1 MIAAQTRLHA
11 MRESAF
17 AAAARAIDAHVRQT
31 PTQAVREFR
40 GLTQADLA
48 KRSGVSLA
56 TIVALENGQSPDPL
70 LLGSVSAALEVPT
83 SLLQRGAAVPE
94 APTERSLDEPRHA

>member
-1 MIAAQTRLHA
+1 MSAAHTRRQA
-11 MRESAF
+11 MGESAF
-17 AAAARAIDAHVRQT
+17 ASAAQAIDAHLEQT

-40 GLTQADLA
+40 GLTQSDLA

-70 LLGSVSAALEVPT
+70 LLGSVAAALEVPT
-83 SLLQRGAAVPE
+83 SLLERQASVPK
-94 APTERSLDEPRHA
+94 APAERSLDE